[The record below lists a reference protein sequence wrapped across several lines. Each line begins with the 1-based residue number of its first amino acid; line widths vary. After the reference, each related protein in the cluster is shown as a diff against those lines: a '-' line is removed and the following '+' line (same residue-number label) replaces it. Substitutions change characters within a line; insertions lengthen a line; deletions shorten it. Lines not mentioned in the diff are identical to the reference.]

1 MKKIFK
7 QSLMAML
14 MATVFFSMNVPTVLA
29 EEPPSYHSRIMFAI
43 GETANPPGSDLA
55 ETYNSQYSDQG
66 TKGDEFG
73 DPQNAKDEGYQ
84 YEAFQREL
92 SAGRLGDSRNF
103 AEYMYTR
110 GVKWNTRSIT
120 FAPDAVANFSFVQ
133 TRGHIDYERYDLN
146 ARILQYK
153 QACRDEFTSYFNSH
167 KDEIMLPFLDQTFPV
182 GTIIYT
188 YNSSETTTTLHNR
201 LGGTWE
207 AYNNG
212 FHWAVGDKTSYSW
225 TNASGQASYGSLTI
239 NATGGYANVALVTTQ
254 IPSHTHAS
262 NNHNHKFSYLA
273 SKTLNGNGWRVR
285 GTGGDGVTE
294 NKWFTNYGGV
304 GTAANGSGTA
314 HNHMPQYVIVH
325 AFRRKS

>member
-55 ETYNSQYSDQG
+55 GTYNSQYSDQG

-120 FAPDAVANFSFVQ
+120 FAPDAVSNFSFVQ
-133 TRGHIDYERYDLN
+133 TVGHIDYERYDLN

-153 QACRDEFTSYFNSH
+153 QDCRDEFTAYWNENKDRIVTEFLKRAYPVKSIYISYNNESAAQVSAKF
-167 KDEIMLPFLDQTFPV
+167 
-182 GTIIYT
+182 
-188 YNSSETTTTLHNR
+188 
-201 LGGTWE
+201 GGTWQMLDDR
-207 AYNNG
+207 
-212 FHWAVGDKTSYSW
+212 FLWADGSATTYTW
-225 TNASGQASYGSLTI
+225 TGGSGSLTLD
-239 NATGGYANVALVTTQ
+239 ATGGYASVKLETTQ
-254 IPSHTHAS
+254 IPSHTHS
-262 NNHNHKFSYLA
+262 RGSHTHSHKHK
-273 SKTLNGNGWRVR
+273 SKNLQSGGGWRVR
-285 GTGGDGVTE
+285 SNSAGAKYT
-294 NKWFTNYGGV
+294 
-304 GTAANGSGTA
+304 TAAGGSALNAYGASQA
-314 HNHMPQYVIVH
+314 HNNLPTYIRVRI
-325 AFRRKS
+325 FRRTA